1 MAIHTEHAARNTH
14 YGNQPM
20 QQAFIHHLTA
30 KASADV
36 HIRAAWL
43 AGSFGAGKA
52 DRYSD
57 VDAYLLIAADHVEFF
72 RASARAWR
80 EEIRPLVLYTLLFDG
95 QMINALTVD
104 GLRVD
109 IWLYCDDT
117 VELPEGT
124 AQILYAEAG
133 ALAWKSA
140 PSPRLTQEEVARQ
153 LERLIPEFWRC
164 VAMLPV
170 VLGRQERIVAFT
182 GAAVELQL
190 LTDVLIAGAG
200 VRNDRGA
207 KARNDFLPA
216 ELRHAVES
224 ALVLPDLNTEAL
236 ARLHLRLAA
245 LMQAHGPSLC
255 AAWNIEY
262 PRSLEEAALN
272 YVKDELALLRLS
284 VSVS

>member
-1 MAIHTEHAARNTH
+1 
-14 YGNQPM
+14 M
-20 QQAFIHHLTA
+20 QQAFIDHLTA
-30 KASADV
+30 KASADSY
-36 HIRAAWL
+36 IRATWL
-43 AGSFGAGKA
+43 AGSFGTGKA

-72 RASARAWR
+72 RANARGWL
-80 EEIRPLVLYTLLFDG
+80 EEIRPLVLYKLLFDG

-109 IWLYCDDT
+109 IWLYSDDT

-124 AQILYAEAG
+124 VQILYAKDG
-133 ALAWKSA
+133 ALAWKPA

-207 KARNDFLPA
+207 KARNDLLPA
-216 ELRHAVES
+216 DLRQAVES
-224 ALVLPDLNTEAL
+224 ALVLPDLSRDAL

-255 AAWNIEY
+255 AAWGIEY
-262 PRSLEEAALN
+262 PRPLEEAVLN
-272 YVKDELALLRLS
+272 YVKDELALLGLE
-284 VSVS
+284 VSVF